1 MKKNKFITFEK
12 ALLTCFFL
20 ILLMASQGMKVY
32 AQLEVGDKTGEVLS
46 TDIIASINNKHIP
59 SFNYNGYTA
68 VIVEDLR
75 SYGFDV
81 RWIPAK
87 RMLSIERD
95 FQNNIVGKEASTDN
109 NTSPGLKLYDVLYTD
124 IQTYIN
130 GEKVESYNIDGQT
143 VIYFNALSEVGNI
156 EWNQDARMAS
166 LYLEDTDQKVAK
178 SEESNE
184 EIAKAEIEQINS
196 ENSTRRS
203 TNTPVT
209 RQKTRVDPDAR
220 FLQKGNYHPSMIPH
234 NIKIGLYFGET
245 AVSSIS
251 IESDSGFQ
259 MGMFANDNFKDV
271 LTLNDAKNITISQE
285 SYYYVGLETSFSS
298 LNQMNEEMKRMRKY
312 TDENLVYARVTDGW
326 NIYMGPFH
334 SKTESANAVKDLGH
348 TDETK
353 WKIIEPSN
361 KYIAISASNQPF
373 IIYDKNEPIYL
384 ASAGQDY
391 TNSIIKIGSKKYR
404 GAVTALIDNNNR
416 LSIINVLPM
425 EKYLYGVV
433 PREVPHSWP
442 EEALKAQAV
451 AARGFAV
458 ASLNKYESL
467 GFHLCSTVNSQV
479 YGGYEA
485 EQQRT
490 NHAVDATR
498 GQIITYNGH
507 LAIPYY
513 HSTSGGHTEDSENIW
528 TNAVPYVRGVSD
540 QYSYSSPHT
549 NWEKTISGE
558 EARDLLKN
566 HNIMIGELEH
576 MYVAEISS
584 NGRVLSF
591 MVEGSLGH
599 SELIKQES
607 RNVFGLRSSWF
618 QLEYD
623 TKNDIYYFEGKGFG
637 HGIGMSQYGAKGM
650 AEAGYRYDDILKHYF
665 TGVSIQ

>member
-1 MKKNKFITFEK
+1 MKKNKIITFKK

-20 ILLMASQGMKVY
+20 MLLITSLGMKVH
-32 AQLEVGDKTGEVLS
+32 AQLQVGDKTGEVLS

-81 RWIPAK
+81 RWIPAE
-87 RMLSIERD
+87 RILRVERD
-95 FQNNIVGKEASTDN
+95 FQDDIVGKKASTDSSA
-109 NTSPGLKLYDVLYTD
+109 TPGIKLYDVLYTD

-166 LYLEDTDQKVAK
+166 LYLEETDGKFGK
-178 SEESNE
+178 SAENNEETGKE
-184 EIAKAEIEQINS
+184 EIAQVNS
-196 ENSTRRS
+196 EHSTRTP

-209 RQKTRVDPDAR
+209 RQQTRVDPDAR
-220 FLQKGNYHPSMIPH
+220 FLQQGNFHPSMIPA

-245 AVSSIS
+245 AVSSID
-251 IESDSGFQ
+251 IESDSGFR
-259 MGMFANDNFKDV
+259 MGTFENEDFMDV
-271 LTLNDAKNITISQE
+271 LTLDEAKNITISHN
-285 SYYYVGLETSFSS
+285 SYYYVGLKSSFSS
-298 LNQMNEEMKRMRKY
+298 LNQMNEEMKRVRKY
-312 TDENLVYARVTDGW
+312 TEENLVYARMIDGW
-326 NIYMGPFH
+326 NIYLGPFH
-334 SKTESANAVKDLGH
+334 SKADSKDAVEDLVQMGEE
-348 TDETK
+348 D
-353 WKIIEPSN
+353 WRIIEPSN
-361 KYIAISASNQPF
+361 RYVNISASNQPF
-373 IIYDKNEPIYL
+373 IIYDKNEPIYVV
-384 ASAGQDY
+384 SAGQDY

-404 GAVTALIDNNNR
+404 GAVTALRDNNNR
-416 LSIINVLPM
+416 LTIINVLPM

-458 ASLNKYESL
+458 ASLNKYENL

-498 GQIITYNGH
+498 GQVITYNGH

-528 TNAVPYVRGVSD
+528 TNAVPYVRGVTD
-540 QYSYSSPHT
+540 QYSSSSPHT
-549 NWEKTISGE
+549 NWEKTVSTK
-558 EARDLLKN
+558 EAQDLLRN
-566 HNIMIGELEH
+566 HDIRVGELEN
-576 MYVAEISS
+576 MYVSEISS

-599 SELIKQES
+599 RELIKQES

-650 AEAGYRYDDILKHYF
+650 AEAGYRYEDILKHYF